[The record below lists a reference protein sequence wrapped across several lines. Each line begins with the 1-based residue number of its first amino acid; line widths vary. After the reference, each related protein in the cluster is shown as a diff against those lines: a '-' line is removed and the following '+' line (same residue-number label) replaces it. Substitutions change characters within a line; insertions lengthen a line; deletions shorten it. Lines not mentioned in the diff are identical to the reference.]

1 MADHF
6 TPEARAELL
15 AMYAGM
21 AMQGLLHRH
30 DVHGEDIGHVA
41 VTYANI
47 LVDALEAHHAKAAA
61 ADASV
66 VTDVAA

>member
-1 MADHF
+1 MAEHF

-15 AMYAGM
+15 AMYSGM
-21 AMQGLLHRH
+21 ALQALITRRDL
-30 DVHGEDIGHVA
+30 DGEEVGDFA
-41 VTYANI
+41 VVYANV

-66 VTDVAA
+66 VTDVAG